1 MSDLNN
7 IELRSEAMQ
16 DILTRPPHLLVR
28 SGISVICAVILLL
41 LVGSFFFKYPDKVN
55 GEIIIT
61 TENPPVWLIAQ
72 TNGKIQELNCE
83 DKSHVNPGQVLAVI
97 ENPAVTADIHQVKEQ
112 VHVLFDYLP
121 FTHLPVPD
129 SAFRIPPGFLTRT
142 YELGTVQN
150 SYSVFLRTLTNYE
163 NFLSYN
169 TTTKEKEAL
178 QLQIREH
185 QRYSQTL
192 QRQLALK
199 QEELNLANSA
209 VERERQLYGKGVISQ
224 ADMDAAENS
233 YLNIRQSYQQ
243 LQTAIASDR
252 IELSNLDKNVST
264 LDTQYQ
270 KEKYSLLSELQT
282 AAGELASAIEN
293 WEQLYLLVSPVEGT
307 VTLNTFWTQNQ
318 FVGAGEKVLA
328 VVSGTPGQIIGRI
341 QTAAQGSGKVHSG
354 QRVTIKVQG
363 YPYMEYGTLQGKV
376 KNISLLSN
384 EKRYLVEVA
393 LPQGLRTV
401 TGKTLNFTGELT
413 GEAEIITD
421 DRNLFS
427 RILSPLEYLLKNQLG
442 DES

>member
-1 MSDLNN
+1 MNDLNN
-7 IELRSEAMQ
+7 IELRSEEMQ

-41 LVGSFFFKYPDKVN
+41 LVGSFYFKYPDKVT

-72 TNGKIQELNCE
+72 TNGKIKELNCE
-83 DKSHVNPGQVLAVI
+83 DKSLVNQGQVLAVI
-97 ENPAVTADIHQVKEQ
+97 ENPAVTTDIHQVKQ
-112 VHVLFDYLP
+112 QLHLLMDGLP
-121 FTHLPVPD
+121 LTD
-129 SAFRIPPGFLTRT
+129 STFHISPGFLTRT

-178 QLQIREH
+178 QLQIQEH
-185 QRYSQTL
+185 KRYSQTL
-192 QRQLALK
+192 QRQLNLK
-199 QEELNLANSA
+199 QEELNLAKTA
-209 VERERQLYGKGVISQ
+209 YERERQLHEKSVISP
-224 ADMDAAENS
+224 AEMDAAASS

-282 AAGELASAIEN
+282 ASGELASAIEN

-307 VTLNTFWTQNQ
+307 VTMNTFWTRNQ

-328 VVSGTPGQIIGRI
+328 VVSGTPGKIIGRI
-341 QTAAQGSGKVHSG
+341 QTTTQGSGKVH
-354 QRVTIKVQG
+354 
-363 YPYMEYGTLQGKV
+363 KV

-384 EKRYLVEVA
+384 EKMYLVEVE

-427 RILSPLEYLLKNQLG
+427 RILSPLEYLLKNHLG
-442 DES
+442 D